1 MKLVVVVVV
10 VVVVSC
16 GVSGV
21 HRLFVLVGMAVVGYC
36 SMVNVV
42 VVFRALV
49 RVTILLMKD
58 RC

>member
-10 VVVVSC
+10 LVFC

-21 HRLFVLVGMAVVGYC
+21 HRLFVLVGIVVVGYC
-36 SMVNVV
+36 SIVNVV

-49 RVTILLMKD
+49 RVSILLMKD
-58 RC
+58 EC

>member
-1 MKLVVVVVV
+1 MFVVLVVV
-10 VVVVSC
+10 
-16 GVSGV
+16 
-21 HRLFVLVGMAVVGYC
+21 HRLLVLVGMVVVGYC

-58 RC
+58 EC